1 MATRKKTSKSAAG
14 QVDDLMRKRFGVVG
28 QHLHNIFSKLPD
40 SLKIKRADA
49 RLMYEAIDQGARIKS
64 LTYWLFII
72 SSCGIATLGLII
84 NSPAVIIGAMLV
96 APLMSPIIGLGM
108 GIAVNDTYL
117 SVKST
122 LNILASVAASIL
134 TAALI
139 TAIVPLNDV
148 TPEISSRTNP
158 TLLDLSIALFSGI
171 VAALSSVRSG
181 GDDVLESV
189 APGAAISVALMPPL
203 CVVGFG
209 LGIGFNQEMMWG
221 AFLLFCTNLF
231 AIIMVSSV
239 FYYFILTEYS
249 PAKLVKSVQQ
259 ARASDELLYQDRRLK
274 LLWTN
279 TSGGEDVVAG
289 KRFIFPALLLVMIA
303 YPLGI
308 SLSYLKKSNDVRRFV
323 YTAFAE
329 ERIEDLRFLRGP
341 EGLKITRNSVTGDLF
356 FSSKKPSGANLEHD
370 IEQKV
375 RSAFPGVKVDLTL
388 IRMAG
393 DDDLSELRKPAEL
406 SLDNSTTTLHDSRRE
421 AAAAELVRRVQ
432 ALVVPLVAEEVG
444 VVLDVRAVFSV
455 NKMDEIIVFYAGREL
470 GAETIEAVA
479 GVIRA
484 ALAQM
489 QGDLRSVQ
497 LKRVGP
503 ASGEFECRGTTD
515 ATLASAKRRL
525 NELSEPLHSNPHI
538 RLAVTF
544 APRVELPESI
554 GGQIDVTREDRP
566 RCLVSYKYTR

>member
-171 VAALSSVRSG
+171 VAALNSVRSG
-181 GDDVLESV
+181 GDDVLKSV

-239 FYYFILTEYS
+239 FY
-249 PAKLVKSVQQ
+249 
-259 ARASDELLYQDRRLK
+259 
-274 LLWTN
+274 
-279 TSGGEDVVAG
+279 
-289 KRFIFPALLLVMIA
+289 
-303 YPLGI
+303 
-308 SLSYLKKSNDVRRFV
+308 
-323 YTAFAE
+323 
-329 ERIEDLRFLRGP
+329 
-341 EGLKITRNSVTGDLF
+341 
-356 FSSKKPSGANLEHD
+356 
-370 IEQKV
+370 
-375 RSAFPGVKVDLTL
+375 
-388 IRMAG
+388 
-393 DDDLSELRKPAEL
+393 
-406 SLDNSTTTLHDSRRE
+406 
-421 AAAAELVRRVQ
+421 
-432 ALVVPLVAEEVG
+432 
-444 VVLDVRAVFSV
+444 
-455 NKMDEIIVFYAGREL
+455 
-470 GAETIEAVA
+470 
-479 GVIRA
+479 
-484 ALAQM
+484 
-489 QGDLRSVQ
+489 
-497 LKRVGP
+497 
-503 ASGEFECRGTTD
+503 
-515 ATLASAKRRL
+515 
-525 NELSEPLHSNPHI
+525 
-538 RLAVTF
+538 
-544 APRVELPESI
+544 
-554 GGQIDVTREDRP
+554 
-566 RCLVSYKYTR
+566 